1 MPEIVESPIRAIDP
15 NGPACGGRNS
25 NSRRF
30 YYYICYY
37 KHINPMNPL
46 EPNMLAPDFTLP
58 DQDGVEHSLSEY
70 RGQWV
75 LLYFY
80 PKDDT
85 PGCTKEACSIRDA
98 FPRFENLNIKV
109 LGVSV
114 DSPESHKKFAEKYS
128 LPFMLLSDIHKKVVT
143 HYGVWAE
150 KTFSF
155 MGREHEG
162 VIRSSF
168 LIDPTGTI
176 EKIYTDVKPEKHAE
190 EVLRDLKRLEE

>member
-1 MPEIVESPIRAIDP
+1 
-15 NGPACGGRNS
+15 
-25 NSRRF
+25 
-30 YYYICYY
+30 
-37 KHINPMNPL
+37 MNPL
-46 EPNMLAPDFTLP
+46 ETDMLAPDFTLP
-58 DQDGVEHSLSEY
+58 DQDGREHSLSEY
-70 RGQWV
+70 RGQWI

-98 FPRFENLNIKV
+98 FPRFQGLNIKV

-114 DSPESHKKFAEKYS
+114 DSPESHKKFAEKHR
-128 LPFMLLSDIHKKVVT
+128 LPFTLLSDTHKKVVVR
-143 HYGVWAE
+143 YGVWGE
-150 KTFSF
+150 KHF
-155 MGREHEG
+155 MGREYEG

-176 EKIYTDVKPEKHAE
+176 EKIYVDVKPEKHAE

>member
-1 MPEIVESPIRAIDP
+1 MD
-15 NGPACGGRNS
+15 
-25 NSRRF
+25 
-30 YYYICYY
+30 
-37 KHINPMNPL
+37 PL
-46 EPNMLAPDFTLP
+46 EPDMLAPGFTLP
-58 DQDGVEHSLSEY
+58 DQDGVEHSLSQY

-98 FPRFENLNIKV
+98 FPHFEALNIKV

-114 DSPESHKKFAEKYS
+114 DPPESHKKFAEKYS
-128 LPFMLLSDIHKKVVT
+128 LPFTLLSDMHKKVVT

-150 KTFSF
+150 KTFIF

>member
-1 MPEIVESPIRAIDP
+1 MQQPEV
-15 NGPACGGRNS
+15 NS
-25 NSRRF
+25 
-30 YYYICYY
+30 
-37 KHINPMNPL
+37 
-46 EPNMLAPDFTLP
+46 LAPDFTLP
-58 DQDGVEHSLSEY
+58 DQHGEDHTLSDY

-98 FPRFENLNIKV
+98 FPHFEELNIKV

-114 DSPESHKKFAEKYS
+114 DSIESHRKFSEKFK
-128 LPFMLLSDIHKKVVT
+128 LPFTLLSDAHKKVVS
-143 HYGVWAE
+143 HYCVWGE
-150 KTFSF
+150 KSF

-176 EKIYTDVKPEKHAE
+176 EKVYTDVKPEKHAE
-190 EVLRDLKRLEE
+190 EVLRDLKQLEE

>member
-1 MPEIVESPIRAIDP
+1 MDPIEL
-15 NGPACGGRNS
+15 NS
-25 NSRRF
+25 
-30 YYYICYY
+30 
-37 KHINPMNPL
+37 
-46 EPNMLAPDFTLP
+46 LAPDFTLP
-58 DQDGVEHSLSEY
+58 DQNGQEHSLSQY

-114 DSPESHKKFAEKYS
+114 DSSESHKKFAEKYA
-128 LPFMLLSDIHKKVVT
+128 LPFTLLSDTHKKVVT
-143 HYGVWAE
+143 RYGVWAE
-150 KTFSF
+150 KMFSF

-162 VIRSSF
+162 IIRSSF

-176 EKIYTDVKPEKHAE
+176 EKIYTDVKPNKHAE
-190 EVLRDLKRLEE
+190 EVLHDLKRLEE

>member
-1 MPEIVESPIRAIDP
+1 
-15 NGPACGGRNS
+15 
-25 NSRRF
+25 
-30 YYYICYY
+30 
-37 KHINPMNPL
+37 MNPL
-46 EPNMLAPDFTLP
+46 EPDMLAPDFTLP
-58 DQDGVEHSLSEY
+58 DQDGQEHSLSQY

-98 FPRFENLNIKV
+98 FPNFQALNIMV

-114 DSPESHKKFAEKYS
+114 DSVESHKKFAEKYK
-128 LPFMLLSDIHKKVVT
+128 LPFTLLSDEHKKVVS
-143 HYGVWAE
+143 HYGVWGE
-150 KTFSF
+150 KKF
-155 MGREHEG
+155 MGREHDG
-162 VIRSSF
+162 TIRSSF